1 MRIIKAA
8 PAHFDVVRGIVR
20 ETIEAVYPHYYPQG
34 AVDFFLSHHSDE
46 AIRADIDG
54 GFVYLLKSDGDIV
67 ATGTVRDNEI
77 SRLFVL
83 PRFQGQGFGRKMM
96 SFFETMILRSFD
108 AVSLDSSLAAQSM
121 YRSRGYRETEFH
133 KLKTENGDYLCWH
146 VMRLAREAAL
156 PAEPDIGISYDGR
169 RFVPRQ
175 NTPNGEVNGDTIFD
189 YHQNGSSIWAEYAGG
204 GIVKGLLTGRVL
216 PDFSLEFAYVHM
228 NEAGET
234 RVGECRS
241 VPELLP
247 DGRLLMHESW
257 QWLTGDES
265 AGESTLIELD

>member
-1 MRIIKAA
+1 MQIIKAS
-8 PAHFDVVRGIVR
+8 PEHFDIVR
-20 ETIEAVYPHYYPQG
+20 QIVVETIKTVYPHYYPRG

-46 AIRADIDG
+46 AIRADIDSG
-54 GFVYLLKSDGDIV
+54 SVCLFKTDGDIF
-67 ATGTVRDNEI
+67 ATGTVTENEI

-83 PRFQGQGFGRKMM
+83 PQFQGQGFGRKIMDY
-96 SFFETMILRSFD
+96 FESTIFRTYDAILLH
-108 AVSLDSSLAAQSM
+108 ASLAAVSM
-121 YRSRGYRETEFH
+121 YRARGYKETEFFRH
-133 KLKTENGDYLCWH
+133 KTDNGDFLC
-146 VMRLAREAAL
+146 VYIMRLAREDAVI
-156 PAEPDIGISYDGR
+156 PAFEISYDGR
-169 RFVPRQ
+169 RFVAQQ
-175 NTPNGEVNGDTIFD
+175 NSPNGEVNGETVFQ

-204 GIVKGLLTGRVL
+204 GIVKGLLTGHVL
-216 PDFSLEFAYVHM
+216 PDKSLEFAYVHM

-265 AGESTLIELD
+265 AGESTLIEVE